1 MNQSKLARPNFI
13 GLNSCQLNCP
23 TIARASPCMLFI
35 VNALDL
41 YCSAPARLPSANFF
55 HHGGEGRFASNCQQ
69 PPAKKDK
76 FN

>member
-1 MNQSKLARPNFI
+1 MNQSNFRTGNFI

-41 YCSAPARLPSANFF
+41 YCSAPARMPSANFSIMA
-55 HHGGEGRFASNCQQ
+55 EKDALLRTANTASSQIGQ
-69 PPAKKDK
+69 
-76 FN
+76 F